1 MDMIGLTEPAAK
13 PAEAKPPATGQ
24 PATGPAPRRPVLRRG
39 SLEARL
45 AQARV
50 ELDCGHA
57 RDVALHGWAKPDTV
71 SPTTRPHISGHPP
84 SVGLRNVDDCRVCY
98 PCLMSDS
105 LYVPDG
111 DVMIPTEFS
120 RGPWFATAQHGGPP
134 SGLLTRA
141 VEQHRS
147 GPEDDPSAYLVSRM
161 TVELLR
167 PVPLTPLR
175 VTSATTRPG
184 RKVQLIT
191 ASLWAGEAFDVE
203 VARAVGLR
211 LLRAPISFPFD
222 VSAPNAEAD
231 AAILPAFGPDQGH
244 PPTRAFDGAVLPAFH
259 ANAVDMRFI
268 RGDLGAGP
276 GAMWMRLRV
285 PIVAGE
291 EASPAQRAVTLSDFC
306 NAIGSFLPM
315 TTHTYLNADL
325 TVNLH
330 RMPDGE
336 WICADS
342 VMRIDETGIG
352 LAAAQLS
359 DHLGPVGR
367 ATQSLLIA
375 ERPV

>member
-1 MDMIGLTEPAAK
+1 M
-13 PAEAKPPATGQ
+13 AEA
-24 PATGPAPRRPVLRRG
+24 
-39 SLEARL
+39 
-45 AQARV
+45 
-50 ELDCGHA
+50 
-57 RDVALHGWAKPDTV
+57 
-71 SPTTRPHISGHPP
+71 
-84 SVGLRNVDDCRVCY
+84 
-98 PCLMSDS
+98 

-111 DVMIPTEFS
+111 DLVVPTLLS
-120 RGPWFATAQHGGPP
+120 RGPWVAAAQHGGPP

-147 GPEDDPSAYLVSRM
+147 GPDEDPSAYLVSRM

-167 PVPLTPLR
+167 PVPLMPLR

-191 ASLWAGEAFDVE
+191 ASLWAGDAFDVE

-222 VSAPNAEAD
+222 VGASNAEVD
-231 AAILPAFGPDQGH
+231 AAVRPSLGPDQGH
-244 PPTRAFDGAVLPAFH
+244 PPRSPFDGATLPAFH
-259 ANAVDMRFI
+259 ANAVDMGFI

-276 GAMWMRLRV
+276 GAMWVRLRV

-291 EASPAQRAVTLSDFC
+291 EPSPAQRAVTLSDFS
-306 NAIGSFLPM
+306 NAVGSFLPT

-330 RMPDGE
+330 RMPEGE
-336 WICADS
+336 WVCVDS
-342 VMRIDETGIG
+342 VMRVDETGIG

-359 DHLGPVGR
+359 DQIGPIGR

-375 ERPV
+375 ERSG

>member
-1 MDMIGLTEPAAK
+1 MAG
-13 PAEAKPPATGQ
+13 
-24 PATGPAPRRPVLRRG
+24 
-39 SLEARL
+39 
-45 AQARV
+45 
-50 ELDCGHA
+50 
-57 RDVALHGWAKPDTV
+57 
-71 SPTTRPHISGHPP
+71 
-84 SVGLRNVDDCRVCY
+84 
-98 PCLMSDS
+98 S
-105 LYVPDG
+105 LYVRDG
-111 DVMIPTEFS
+111 EVMVPTELS
-120 RGPWFATAQHGGPP
+120 RGPWVATAQHGGPP
-134 SGLLTRA
+134 SGLLTRLI
-141 VEQHRS
+141 EQHRC
-147 GPEDDPSAYLVSRM
+147 GPDDDPSDYLVSRM

-211 LLRAPISFPFD
+211 LLRAPLSFPSGFD
-222 VSAPNAEAD
+222 TPNAEAD
-231 AAILPAFGPDQGH
+231 AAVRPVLGPEQGH
-244 PPTRAFDGAVLPAFH
+244 PPTAPFAGATRPAFH
-259 ANAVDMRFI
+259 SDGVEMRFI

-291 EASPAQRAVTLSDFC
+291 KVSPAQRAVTLSDFS

-330 RMPDGE
+330 RMPEGE
-336 WICADS
+336 WVCVDS
-342 VMRIDETGIG
+342 VMRVDQTGIG

-359 DHLGPVGR
+359 DRTGPVGR

-375 ERPV
+375 ERAI

>member
-1 MDMIGLTEPAAK
+1 MTEA
-13 PAEAKPPATGQ
+13 AEA
-24 PATGPAPRRPVLRRG
+24 
-39 SLEARL
+39 
-45 AQARV
+45 
-50 ELDCGHA
+50 
-57 RDVALHGWAKPDTV
+57 
-71 SPTTRPHISGHPP
+71 
-84 SVGLRNVDDCRVCY
+84 
-98 PCLMSDS
+98 

-111 DVMIPTEFS
+111 DLLVPTLLS
-120 RGPWFATAQHGGPP
+120 RGPWVASAQHGGPP

-147 GPEDDPSAYLVSRM
+147 DPDEDPSTYVLSRM

-191 ASLWAGEAFDVE
+191 ASLWAGDAFDVE

-211 LLRAPISFPFD
+211 LLRAPITFGFD
-222 VSAPNAEAD
+222 VDAANAEAD
-231 AAILPAFGPDQGH
+231 AAIRPVLGPEQGR
-244 PPTRAFDGAVLPAFH
+244 PTGRQFDGATLPAFH
-259 ANAVDMRFI
+259 ANGVDMRFI

-276 GAMWMRLRV
+276 GAAWLRLRV

-291 EASPAQRAVTLSDFC
+291 EVSPAQRAVALSDFS
-306 NAIGSFLPM
+306 NAVGSFLPV

-330 RMPDGE
+330 RMPEGD
-336 WICADS
+336 WLCVDS
-342 VMRIDETGIG
+342 VMRVDGAGTG

-359 DHLGPVGR
+359 DRVGPVGR
-367 ATQSLLIA
+367 ASQSLLVV
-375 ERPV
+375 ERSG

>member
-1 MDMIGLTEPAAK
+1 M
-13 PAEAKPPATGQ
+13 AE
-24 PATGPAPRRPVLRRG
+24 
-39 SLEARL
+39 
-45 AQARV
+45 
-50 ELDCGHA
+50 
-57 RDVALHGWAKPDTV
+57 
-71 SPTTRPHISGHPP
+71 
-84 SVGLRNVDDCRVCY
+84 
-98 PCLMSDS
+98 S

-111 DVMIPTEFS
+111 DVMVPTELS
-120 RGPWFATAQHGGPP
+120 RGPWVATAQHGGPP

-147 GPEDDPSAYLVSRM
+147 GPDDDPSAYLVSRM

-175 VTSATTRPG
+175 VTSSTTRPG

-191 ASLWAGEAFDVE
+191 ASLWAGDAFDVE

-231 AAILPAFGPDQGH
+231 AAVRPAFGPDQGH
-244 PPTRAFDGAVLPAFH
+244 PPSRAFDGAVLPAFH
-259 ANAVDMRFI
+259 ANAVEMRFI

-276 GAMWMRLRV
+276 GAMWIRLRV

-291 EASPAQRAVTLSDFC
+291 ETSPAQRTVALSDFS

-336 WICADS
+336 WVCVDS
-342 VMRIDETGIG
+342 VMRVDKTGIG

-375 ERPV
+375 ERPG

>member
-1 MDMIGLTEPAAK
+1 MDE
-13 PAEAKPPATGQ
+13 
-24 PATGPAPRRPVLRRG
+24 
-39 SLEARL
+39 
-45 AQARV
+45 
-50 ELDCGHA
+50 
-57 RDVALHGWAKPDTV
+57 
-71 SPTTRPHISGHPP
+71 
-84 SVGLRNVDDCRVCY
+84 
-98 PCLMSDS
+98 S

-111 DVMIPTEFS
+111 ELFVPTLLA
-120 RGPWFATAQHGGPP
+120 RGPWVATAQHGGPP

-141 VEQHRS
+141 IEQHSSR
-147 GPEDDPSAYLVSRM
+147 PDDDPSAYLLSRM

-175 VTSATTRPG
+175 VTSTTTRPG
-184 RKVQLIT
+184 RKVQLIS
-191 ASLWAGEAFDVE
+191 ASLWAGESFDVE

-211 LLRAPISFPFD
+211 LLRAPLTFPFD
-222 VSAPNAEAD
+222 VTAANSDDD
-231 AAILPAFGPDQGH
+231 AAVRPARGPDQGH
-244 PPTRAFDGAVLPAFH
+244 PPSIAFNGAILPAFH
-259 ANAVDMRFI
+259 ANGVDMRFV

-276 GAMWMRLRV
+276 GAAWIRLRV

-291 EASPAQRAVTLSDFC
+291 ETSPAQRAVTLSDFS

-315 TTHTYLNADL
+315 STHTYLNADL

-336 WICADS
+336 WICVDS
-342 VMRIDETGIG
+342 VMRVDATGIG

-375 ERPV
+375 ERPK